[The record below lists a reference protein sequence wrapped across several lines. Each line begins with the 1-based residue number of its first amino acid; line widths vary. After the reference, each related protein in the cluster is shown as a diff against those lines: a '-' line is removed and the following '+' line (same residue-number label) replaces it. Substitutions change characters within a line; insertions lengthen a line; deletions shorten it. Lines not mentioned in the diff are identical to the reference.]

1 MTQGPLAGI
10 RVIEFGAIGPVP
22 FCAMLLADMGADV
35 VQVGRPGPR
44 REARFDVTLR
54 GRRVITLD
62 LKRDQDKAAAL
73 ALIGRADIL
82 LEGNRPGVMERLGLG
97 PDACRARNSRLVYG
111 RMTGWGQDGPLAPTA
126 GHDINYIALT
136 GALHAIGPAQGGPV
150 PPLNLVG
157 DYGGGAMFL
166 AFGVLCALLE
176 ARGSGKGQVVDA
188 AMVDGAATLMS
199 LFCGLRARGA
209 WTDRRGSN
217 MLDGGAPWYATYET
231 ADGKH
236 VAVGALEEPFW
247 QELLLRLGIAPGAL
261 PPREDHAG
269 WEGIRAALAL
279 AFRRRDRDEWAAIFR
294 DSDACVSPVMNL
306 AEAVDHEH
314 LTARGCFIDL
324 DGVTQPA
331 PVPRFSRTPGH
342 AHPAADGPEVA
353 AAVFAEWG
361 ASPRPDAEARGPAT
375 TGTAAV
381 STVLVRPGQDGAAPP
396 PPPFPDTASKEEEE

>member
-1 MTQGPLAGI
+1 MTEGPLAGVK
-10 RVIEFGAIGPVP
+10 VIEFGAIGPVP

-35 VQVGRPGPR
+35 VHVGRPGLR

-54 GRRVITLD
+54 GRRVIPLD
-62 LKRDQDKAAAL
+62 LKRDQDKAVAL
-73 ALIGRADIL
+73 GLIGRADIL

-97 PDACRARNSRLVYG
+97 PDACHARNPRLVYG

-188 AMVDGAATLMS
+188 AMVDGAATLMA

-209 WTDRRGSN
+209 WTDRRGDN
-217 MLDGGAPWYATYET
+217 MLDGGAPWYAAYET

-247 QELLLRLGIAPGAL
+247 QELLSRLGIAPGTL
-261 PPREDHAG
+261 PPREDRAG
-269 WEGIRAALAL
+269 WEVIRAALAQ
-279 AFRRRDRDEWAAIFR
+279 AFRRRTREEWAATFR
-294 DSDACVSPVMNL
+294 DSDACVSPVMAL
-306 AEAVDHEH
+306 GEAMDHDH
-314 LTARGCFIDL
+314 IAARGCFIDL

-331 PVPRFSRTPGH
+331 PAPRLSRTPGR
-342 AHPAADGPEVA
+342 ARPAAEGPEVA
-353 AAVFAEWG
+353 AAVHADWG
-361 ASPRPDAEARGPAT
+361 VDPRPEAEERVPAMT
-375 TGTAAV
+375 ASAAV
-381 STVLVRPGQDGAAPP
+381 STGHARPGQERAAMPP
-396 PPPFPDTASKEEEE
+396 VPFRDTAGKEKQE